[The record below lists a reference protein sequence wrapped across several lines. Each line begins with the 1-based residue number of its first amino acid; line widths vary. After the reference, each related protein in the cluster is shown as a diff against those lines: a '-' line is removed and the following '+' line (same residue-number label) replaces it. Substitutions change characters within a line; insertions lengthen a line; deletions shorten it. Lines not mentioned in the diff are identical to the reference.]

1 MSDSLVTL
9 WTVDRQA
16 PLSMGLPRLEYWSKL
31 PFPSPGN
38 LPEPGT
44 EPVSPALAG
53 EFFTA
58 ESPARPYK
66 WTVMLYSIENF
77 RA

>member
-9 WTVDRQA
+9 WTVAHQS

-44 EPVSPALAG
+44 EPVSPALVG
-53 EFFTA
+53 EFFTN
-58 ESPARPYK
+58 ESPEKP
-66 WTVMLYSIENF
+66 
-77 RA
+77 